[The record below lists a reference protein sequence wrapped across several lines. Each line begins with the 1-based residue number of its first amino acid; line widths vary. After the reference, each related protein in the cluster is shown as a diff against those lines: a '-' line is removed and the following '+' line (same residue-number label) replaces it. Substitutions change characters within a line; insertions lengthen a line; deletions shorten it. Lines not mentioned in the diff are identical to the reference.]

1 MNRTRAS
8 FGMRLVTGAA
18 LATAL
23 LLTGC
28 GTQVDPFQDDEADA
42 QAEAL
47 EVAWQACE
55 VWQAWPDDPPEPWSE
70 DYYRQIRR
78 DAEFAG
84 LLASQAAYL
93 DPRWRTLAD
102 AFPYIRQRSNLL
114 ANDEEYKKEGN
125 RVKEEL
131 WDQAQLWGVYTTVA
145 YQECEAV
152 YVLRGDRE
160 NYYDL
165 YFADPE
171 GDPDTE

>member
-1 MNRTRAS
+1 
-8 FGMRLVTGAA
+8 MRLVTGAA
-18 LATAL
+18 LAAAL

-42 QAEAL
+42 L

-55 VWQAWPDDPPEPWSE
+55 VWMDFSDD
-70 DYYRQIRR
+70 DYAYGTQQYHINQMIV
-78 DAEFAG
+78 AG
-84 LLASQAAYL
+84 NAGGLASQAAYL

-102 AFPYIRQRSNLL
+102 AFPYLVPFHELSAADAAFAEDGDTLR
-114 ANDEEYKKEGN
+114 
-125 RVKEEL
+125 EEL
-131 WDQAQLWGVYTTVA
+131 RDQAALWGVYTNVT

-160 NYYDL
+160 SFYDKF
-165 YFADPE
+165 FADPQ

>member
-1 MNRTRAS
+1 
-8 FGMRLVTGAA
+8 MRLVTGAA

-55 VWQAWPDDPPEPWSE
+55 VWQAWPDDPPEPGSE

-102 AFPYIRQRSNLL
+102 AFPYLVPFHELSAADAAFAEDGDTLR
-114 ANDEEYKKEGN
+114 
-125 RVKEEL
+125 EEL
-131 WDQAQLWGVYTTVA
+131 RDQAALWGVYTNVT

-160 NYYDL
+160 SFYDKF
-165 YFADPE
+165 FADPQ

>member
-1 MNRTRAS
+1 
-8 FGMRLVTGAA
+8 MRLVTGAA
-18 LATAL
+18 LAAAL

-28 GTQVDPFQDDEADA
+28 GTPLADPWRDDE
-42 QAEAL
+42 AEAL

-55 VWQAWPDDPPEPWSE
+55 VWNAWSDDPPEFRSE
-70 DYYRQIRR
+70 DYYREIARNAQ
-78 DAEFAG
+78 FAG
-84 LLASQAAYL
+84 GLASQAAYL

-102 AFPYIRQRSNLL
+102 AFPYINQLSITL
-114 ANDEEYKKEGN
+114 ATDEKLKKDDD
-125 RVKEEL
+125 RVREALRDQAAL
-131 WDQAQLWGVYTTVA
+131 WDVYTMSAV
-145 YQECEAV
+145 QECEAV